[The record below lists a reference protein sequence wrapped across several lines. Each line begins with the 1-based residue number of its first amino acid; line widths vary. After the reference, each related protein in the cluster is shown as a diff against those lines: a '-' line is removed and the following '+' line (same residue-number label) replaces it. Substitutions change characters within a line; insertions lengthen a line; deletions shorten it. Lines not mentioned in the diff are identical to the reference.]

1 MRTLRVILFAA
12 GALGLLALVYH
23 FGAASITSVLTH
35 VSWWQFA
42 LICLVHSLN
51 VVVDSYGWRYAIS
64 GDGAPFHRLVAA
76 RCAGDAVNAVTAVA
90 AVGGEAT
97 KAWLLRRD
105 LSYRES
111 VPSLIVAKTAEVISQ
126 ALLLALGVVLAWT
139 TPAVGPTLRR
149 AMLYFL
155 VVELIGAGGFL
166 GVQIAGAV
174 GKAGRVLTW
183 FGGRGV
189 RHAQQLDVALRG
201 FYRDQWPRFLVSVGL
216 YFVGWLLGAVQGVLI
231 LQSLG
236 LPGSLVTATIIEAL
250 WSAVRFTTFFV
261 PASLGTLEG
270 AVAAAFGAFGFSA
283 GAGLAFTLIRR
294 ASQAVWIGV
303 GVVVLIAMRPP
314 APVLTGEQATPV
326 ASVAD

>member
-1 MRTLRVILFAA
+1 
-12 GALGLLALVYH
+12 
-23 FGAASITSVLTH
+23 
-35 VSWWQFA
+35 
-42 LICLVHSLN
+42 
-51 VVVDSYGWRYAIS
+51 
-64 GDGAPFHRLVAA
+64 
-76 RCAGDAVNAVTAVA
+76 VNAVTAVA

-183 FGGRGV
+183 VGGRGV
-189 RHAQQLDVALRG
+189 RLRVQRRRRARVHPNPSRLSG
-201 FYRDQWPRFLVSVGL
+201 GVDRRGRRRPHRDAPAGPRAHRGAGDARRVRGGL
-216 YFVGWLLGAVQGVLI
+216 ELLRP
-231 LQSLG
+231 
-236 LPGSLVTATIIEAL
+236 PGSSS
-250 WSAVRFTTFFV
+250 SARSHPHGPG
-261 PASLGTLEG
+261 PARGPQPS
-270 AVAAAFGAFGFSA
+270 
-283 GAGLAFTLIRR
+283 
-294 ASQAVWIGV
+294 
-303 GVVVLIAMRPP
+303 
-314 APVLTGEQATPV
+314 
-326 ASVAD
+326 